1 MFQGMARGK
10 VGDVVF
16 SRLNGEQISRVRN
29 RHPQNPRT
37 NKQLVQR
44 AIMATIMQ
52 MYSAGKAI
60 FDHSFQ
66 GKSVPAGSQREF
78 MSVNAKAL
86 RAALAT
92 DFTNATQGAA
102 CLARVVGPKSLVPV
116 PNAYI
121 ISQGTYEQNLFD
133 VSAQLVSGNN
143 RPTAKIAA
151 PTEGE
156 TINAYAQR
164 VGLIPGD
171 IYTIVALASSDF
183 EAYDDSELGQFAS
196 TPRAAFGFVRLIVKS
211 DLSATTALANFS
223 DLFDIDASKGTSV
236 DLSQIAITD
245 FVTPDVV
252 TANPDLQQ
260 GAIGV
265 IRSREDSELR
275 SNSTMV
281 FVSDYGIIAPYLV
294 ARWQDAT
301 TQIGNSDLIL
311 EGGNF

>member
-16 SRLNGEQISRVRN
+16 SRLNGEQITRVRN

-37 NKQLVQR
+37 NKQMVQR

-86 RAALAT
+86 RAALGA
-92 DFTNATQGAA
+92 DFANATQGTA
-102 CLARVVGPKSLVPV
+102 CLARVVGPKSLSPV
-116 PNAYI
+116 PNAYV
-121 ISQGTYEQNLFD
+121 ISQGTYDQNLFA
-133 VSAQLVSGNN
+133 VSLQSVAGNM
-143 RPTAKIAA
+143 RPTARIAV

-164 VGLIPGD
+164 VGLVPGD
-171 IYTIVALASSDF
+171 IFTIVALASSDF
-183 EAYDDSELGQFAS
+183 EAYDDSSLGQFAS
-196 TPRAAFGFVRLIVKS
+196 TPKAAFGFVRLIVKS
-211 DLSATTALANFS
+211 DLSATTELADFA
-223 DLFDIDASKGTSV
+223 DLFEVDASAGTLV
-236 DLSQIAITD
+236 DLSAIAISD

-252 TANPDLQQ
+252 TGNPDLAQ

-265 IRSREDSELR
+265 IRSREDSGLR

-281 FVSDYGIIAPYLV
+281 FYSDFGITAPYLV